1 MRAVCQGTHYPLFEV
16 TCSLFGN
23 LVFLFIPPGL
33 QSLATSFNTKLLPMS
48 STVSKL
54 QGTGLL
60 MSGQFI
66 PSSQSLCLEGEWVTW
81 WCQNL
86 GWWGEGSGECPE
98 CSISRGAH
106 LLRVLW
112 TARRSEKE
120 INPEYSLEGLKLKLQ
135 YFGHLMWR
143 ANSLEKTMM
152 LGKIEGRR
160 RWGIQD
166 EMIGW
171 YHWLNGHEF
180 EQDPGVGDGQGS
192 LECCSP
198 WGRKEL
204 PMT

>member
-33 QSLATSFNTKLLPMS
+33 QSLATSFNTKLLLMS

-54 QGTGLL
+54 QGMGLL

-120 INPEYSLEGLKLKLQ
+120 IHPEYSLVLRELWKHICFFWKLVYHSYLPTVYWASGTWQTLGLVLYVHPL
-135 YFGHLMWR
+135 L
-143 ANSLEKTMM
+143 
-152 LGKIEGRR
+152 
-160 RWGIQD
+160 
-166 EMIGW
+166 
-171 YHWLNGHEF
+171 
-180 EQDPGVGDGQGS
+180 
-192 LECCSP
+192 
-198 WGRKEL
+198 
-204 PMT
+204 